1 MPLKR
6 LQLGNQRRESSCRSV
21 GRWYEIVRFPSESRS
36 QLIRVVRFKETFG
49 YFLQHASIS
58 LPSHQ
63 KGRVVE
69 WMLWM
74 KTRLLISALFV
85 FQKFDYDWKPEWS
98 VRMSDNPLCYTLTQM
113 TCWRIDSHSHPQEM
127 SSVAK
132 CGRLMQSSL
141 WSKHQ
146 KPPLNQ
152 HRVPEDGRKK
162 VGWWNNTI
170 DIYCRSVLPLMKL
183 LRSFC
188 ILN

>member
-1 MPLKR
+1 MIRNCQVP
-6 LQLGNQRRESSCRSV
+6 
-21 GRWYEIVRFPSESRS
+21 
-36 QLIRVVRFKETFG
+36 IRVKVSTYQSREIQG
-49 YFLQHASIS
+49 DLR
-58 LPSHQ
+58 LPLATCIDFITKPS
-63 KGRVVE
+63 KGKDGRVNE

-146 KPPLNQ
+146 KPLNQ
-152 HRVPEDGRKK
+152 HRVPEDARKK

-183 LRSFC
+183 LHSFC